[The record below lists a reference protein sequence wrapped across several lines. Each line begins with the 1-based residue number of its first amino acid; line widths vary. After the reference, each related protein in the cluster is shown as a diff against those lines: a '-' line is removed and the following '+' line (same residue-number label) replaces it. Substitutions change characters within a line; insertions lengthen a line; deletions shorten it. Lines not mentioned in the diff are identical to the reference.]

1 MAIQILPEK
10 RGLGELFGTGLGKGI
25 GGSLE
30 ALAQQKIEGMQ
41 KKNML
46 SSLLG
51 ANVPENVA
59 TAIVNAPKSLQ
70 REMFKPLLRINKDLG
85 KNKKDIASIRNL
97 REQIFK
103 RIKNDPTQQNAMR
116 DELLR
121 SGMMPEE
128 VEVLFGQELN
138 DNIVRYFLDKT
149 NNDPKKAR
157 KLAEKFGYKV

>member
-1 MAIQILPEK
+1 MAIQVLKEK
-10 RGLGELFGTGLGKGI
+10 PTIGERWGTGLGQG
-25 GGSLE
+25 LQL
-30 ALAQQKIEGMQ
+30 LAEQKIKGMQ

-70 REMFKPLLRINKDLG
+70 REMFKPLLRIDKDLG
-85 KNKKDIASIRNL
+85 KNQKDIASIRNL

-128 VEVLFGQELN
+128 IEVLFGQELN